1 MQGDYTVGRSHQR
14 LTPAKRNAVLA
25 NPCPTLSPWLK
36 IKGGHMGIEILLIGM
51 GFVGGLI
58 SGVFWAFRDTGK
70 LRSELHESILERER
84 QIKKLEQ
91 LKKQKG

>member
-1 MQGDYTVGRSHQR
+1 
-14 LTPAKRNAVLA
+14 
-25 NPCPTLSPWLK
+25 
-36 IKGGHMGIEILLIGM
+36 MGIEILLIGM